1 MNLKKATAA
10 LNKFFRRKTPRHF
23 GNNRFLSVERQQEI
37 LAMAEAKRLRRN
49 DARKPIYFQ
58 QIRLGLFT

>member
-1 MNLKKATAA
+1 MNLDKATAA
-10 LNKFFRRKTPRHF
+10 INKFFRRKKPRHL

-37 LAMAEAKRLRRN
+37 LAAAEAKRLRKN

-58 QIRLGLFT
+58 QTRLGLFK